1 MIMLDG
7 VSKSCESSLGFNVSE
22 HAIGTYT
29 VSDEKHRYCDLIL
42 VAHEPKVVLHSVQA
56 SITNCSC
63 SSRQ

>member
-7 VSKSCESSLGFNVSE
+7 VSKSCQFLLGFKMSE
-22 HAIGTYT
+22 HTMWTYT